1 MGMTVTK
8 PKTATVIKSLTATL
22 IVGGLVY
29 SGFVLFQAKTIASSA
44 HVGSVNVGGM
54 TLPQARTTIEQKIVA
69 PAAKPFSVTVAGSEY
84 ALDPISA
91 GLTVDVTATLNQL
104 EGNEWN
110 PLFQFTKHFGKV
122 QVQRIVAIDSQK
134 LDSALTGV
142 SLSSETAPVEPVVS
156 FTNGS
161 PVVTP
166 GKAGVVID
174 KAEARKSL
182 SAHFAQFDG
191 TPVLPTNTVA
201 PTVSDAEAKAYVAK
215 YAAAIG
221 SPLTVNIGRQSVT
234 FDQATLYSA
243 TTLRVVDGKLEPVID
258 GDVLLAAVN
267 DALPKLGVAAKDATF
282 KIWHGKPYVVPE
294 KIGRGVT
301 SQELIDSVTPVIL
314 TSGSRIATIALTSI
328 EPALTADQ
336 AKQLGIVEKL
346 SSFTQHF
353 PYAAYRVTNIGQAAR
368 YVDGTIV
375 MPGETFSMND
385 TVKERTVANGY
396 TTGFIIGPGGQFR
409 EDLGGGVS
417 TATTAVWTAAFYAN
431 MERVEQ
437 RAHSFWISRYRPG
450 LEATVS
456 FGSLDMRWRNPL
468 KTAVLIKASITDSSV
483 TVTLYGTKTFD
494 NVQAISSPQRNTR
507 TYATVYSSDP
517 LCIAQDGV
525 NGFDITVTRKVY
537 KDHKVMASQDFVTSY
552 AAGPHVICGKKPGTQ

>member
-1 MGMTVTK
+1 MSTT
-8 PKTATVIKSLTATL
+8 IFKSLTATL
-22 IVGGLVY
+22 IVLGLGY
-29 SGFVLFQAKTIASSA
+29 AGFVLLQSETIAHSA
-44 HVGSVNVGGM
+44 HVGAVNVGGM
-54 TLPQARTTIEQKIVA
+54 TLTQARTAIEQNIVT

-84 ALDPISA
+84 ALDPASA
-91 GLTVDVTATLNQL
+91 GLTVDVAATLRQVT
-104 EGNEWN
+104 GNKWN
-110 PLFQFTKHFGKV
+110 PMFQYTKHFGKV
-122 QVQRIVAIDSQK
+122 RVKPIVAIDSQK
-134 LDSALTGV
+134 LDSALVGV

-156 FTNGS
+156 FNNGS

-166 GKAGVVID
+166 GKAGLAINKV
-174 KAEARKSL
+174 AAQLALR
-182 SAHFAQFDG
+182 AHFARFDG
-191 TPVLPTNTVA
+191 PVTLSTNSVA
-201 PTVSDAEAKAYVAK
+201 PTVTDAQAKAYVAK

-221 SPLTVNIGRQSVT
+221 SPLTVNIGQQSVT

-243 TTLRVVDGKLEPVID
+243 TTLRVVHGKLEPSLD

-267 DALPKLGVAAKDATF
+267 KALPKLGIAAKDATF

-294 KIGRGVT
+294 QVGRGVT

-314 TSGSRIATIALTSI
+314 TSGNRIATIALTSI

-468 KTAVLIKASITDSSV
+468 KTAVLIKASITNSSV

-494 NVQAISSPQRNTR
+494 DVQAISSPQRNTR
-507 TYATVYSSDP
+507 PYATVYSSDP

-537 KDHKVMASQDFVTSY
+537 KDHKVVASQDFVTNY
-552 AAGPHVICGKKPGTQ
+552 AAGPHVICGKKPGTP

>member
-1 MGMTVTK
+1 MGMKVAK
-8 PKTATVIKSLTATL
+8 PKTATVIKSLTVA
-22 IVGGLVY
+22 IVVGGLVY
-29 SGFVLFQAKTIASSA
+29 SGFVLLQSDTIASSA

-54 TLPQARTTIEQKIVA
+54 TMAQARTAIEDKIVA
-69 PAAKPFSVTVAGSEY
+69 PAEKPFSVMVAGSEY
-84 ALDPISA
+84 ALDPASA
-91 GLTVDVTATLNQL
+91 GLTVDVAATLNQL
-104 EGNEWN
+104 EGNKWN
-110 PLFQFTKHFGKV
+110 PRFQFTKHFGKIQLQPV
-122 QVQRIVAIDSQK
+122 VAIDAQK
-134 LDSALTGV
+134 LDSALVGV
-142 SLSSETAPVEPVVS
+142 SLSLETAPIEPVVS
-156 FTNGS
+156 FNNGS

-166 GKAGVVID
+166 GQAGVVIN
-174 KAEARKSL
+174 KVAAQLALR
-182 SAHFAQFDG
+182 AHFARFDG
-191 TPVLPTNTVA
+191 PLTLSTNTVA
-201 PTVSDAEAKAYVAK
+201 PTVSDAQAKAYVAK

-221 SPLTVNIGRQSVT
+221 SPLTVNIGKQSVT

-243 TTLRVVDGKLEPVID
+243 TTLRVVSGKLEPYLD
-258 GDVLLAAVN
+258 GDLLLAAVN
-267 DALPKLGVAAKDATF
+267 KTLPKLGVAAQDATF

-294 KIGRGVT
+294 KVGRGVT

-314 TSGSRIATIALTSI
+314 RAEGRTARIALIDI
-328 EPALTADQ
+328 EPELTAAQ
-336 AKQLGIVEKL
+336 AKRLGVVEKL

-385 TVKERTVANGY
+385 TVKERTVVNGY

-431 MERVEQ
+431 MERIEQ

-468 KTAVLIKASITDSSV
+468 KTAVLIKASITNSSV

-494 NVQAISSPQRNTR
+494 EVQAISSPMRNTR
-507 TYATVYSSDP
+507 PYATVYSSDP

-537 KDHKVMASQDFVTSY
+537 KDHKVVASQDFVTNY
-552 AAGPHVICGKKPGTQ
+552 AAGPHVICSKKPETQ

>member
-1 MGMTVTK
+1 
-8 PKTATVIKSLTATL
+8 
-22 IVGGLVY
+22 
-29 SGFVLFQAKTIASSA
+29 
-44 HVGSVNVGGM
+44 
-54 TLPQARTTIEQKIVA
+54 
-69 PAAKPFSVTVAGSEY
+69 
-84 ALDPISA
+84 
-91 GLTVDVTATLNQL
+91 
-104 EGNEWN
+104 
-110 PLFQFTKHFGKV
+110 
-122 QVQRIVAIDSQK
+122 
-134 LDSALTGV
+134 
-142 SLSSETAPVEPVVS
+142 
-156 FTNGS
+156 
-161 PVVTP
+161 
-166 GKAGVVID
+166 
-174 KAEARKSL
+174 
-182 SAHFAQFDG
+182 
-191 TPVLPTNTVA
+191 
-201 PTVSDAEAKAYVAK
+201 
-215 YAAAIG
+215 
-221 SPLTVNIGRQSVT
+221 
-234 FDQATLYSA
+234 
-243 TTLRVVDGKLEPVID
+243 LEPSLD
-258 GDVLLAAVN
+258 GEVLLAAVN
-267 DALPKLGVAAKDATF
+267 EALPKLGIAAKDATF

-294 KIGRGVT
+294 QVGRGVT
-301 SQELIDSVTPVIL
+301 SQELVDSVTPVIL
-314 TSGSRIATIALTSI
+314 TSGNRIATIALTSI

-336 AKQLGIVEKL
+336 AKELGIVEKL

-494 NVQAISSPQRNTR
+494 EVQAISSPMRNTR
-507 TYATVYSSDP
+507 PYATVYSTDP

-537 KDHKVMASQDFVTSY
+537 KDHKVVASQDFVTNY
-552 AAGPHVICGKKPGTQ
+552 AAGPHVICGKKPETQ